1 MGITGLTNPLGSGGL
16 ENCAM
21 DQKNNFMGGY
31 SITNIDPKDGN
42 HGTFQ
47 AISLFIIQSPFIM
60 DGSFFSL
67 M

>member
-1 MGITGLTNPLGSGGL
+1 MGITGLTNPFGEWRIG
-16 ENCAM
+16 NCAM
-21 DQKNNFMGGY
+21 DQKNIFMGGY

-47 AISLFIIQSPFIM
+47 AISIFIIQSPFIR
-60 DGSFFSL
+60 DSSFFSL